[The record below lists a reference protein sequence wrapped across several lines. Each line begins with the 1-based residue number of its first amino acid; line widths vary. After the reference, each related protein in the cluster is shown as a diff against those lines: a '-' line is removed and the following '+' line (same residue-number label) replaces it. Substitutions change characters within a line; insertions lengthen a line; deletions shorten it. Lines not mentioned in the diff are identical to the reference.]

1 MKILKLFTVGALLL
15 AGISSTLSAQEL
27 GQLHY
32 RVEAGATLSKI
43 SSLGLDHLG
52 DRGTGLVNFRVGG
65 SLVMRFEHTA
75 FSFAPGL
82 YLIGRGEKQS
92 DDRSGGRRPLAK
104 LETYALQIPLDL
116 SFRLITFAEDHR
128 IFFNLGPYFA
138 YAVSSKLTR
147 GGEVVSENPKAK
159 TYTKSY
165 DMLSNGHIKR
175 FEFGLQA
182 SAMYQWKQLY
192 LRGGIEASA
201 FNQLKLWVPGSVA
214 KGGSASRYI
223 MSYITLG
230 YEF

>member
-52 DRGTGLVNFRVGG
+52 DRGTGLINFRV
-65 SLVMRFEHTA
+65 EHTA

-128 IFFNLGPYFA
+128 ICFNLGPYFA

>member
-1 MKILKLFTVGALLL
+1 MPKGTPMLKSITNGLRRVFKNNEEAEDENEGRFSEIINWADENNIGEDRIPRD
-15 AGISSTLSAQEL
+15 AAEL
-27 GQLHY
+27 M
-32 RVEAGATLSKI
+32 
-43 SSLGLDHLG
+43 GLN
-52 DRGTGLVNFRVGG
+52 R
-65 SLVMRFEHTA
+65 
-75 FSFAPGL
+75 
-82 YLIGRGEKQS
+82 
-92 DDRSGGRRPLAK
+92 
-104 LETYALQIPLDL
+104 LDL

-159 TYTKSY
+159 AYTKSY

>member
-43 SSLGLDHLG
+43 SSLGLDH
-52 DRGTGLVNFRVGG
+52 
-65 SLVMRFEHTA
+65 
-75 FSFAPGL
+75 
-82 YLIGRGEKQS
+82 LIGRGEKQS

-159 TYTKSY
+159 AYTKSY